1 MSNSYFKFKRF
12 TIHQDGCAMKVGT
25 DGTLLGAWAHVPDN
39 SRKVRILDIGTG
51 TGLIAM
57 MMAQR
62 FTESQ
67 ITGIDID
74 PEAVAQARMNVELS
88 PFSSQISILQ
98 ADVRTFQTEE
108 AFDAIISNP
117 PYFVDSLTCPDNQR
131 TTARHAISLSYSELM
146 KVAFRLLSP
155 EGTFSVVLPTDCRSK
170 MEAEAH
176 LAGFFL
182 SRFFMVKTTP
192 KKEAKRCLIEFT
204 KRPVNEFVKEEG
216 IIEIEPG
223 KRSAW
228 YQNLISDFYLK

>member
-1 MSNSYFKFKRF
+1 
-12 TIHQDGCAMKVGT
+12 MKVGT
-25 DGTLLGAWAHVPDN
+25 DGTLLGAWAHVPEI

-131 TTARHAISLSYSELM
+131 TTARHAISLLYSELM
-146 KVAFRLLSP
+146 KAAFRLLSP
-155 EGTFSVVLPTDCRSK
+155 EGTFSMVLPTDCRSK

-182 SRFFMVKTTP
+182 SRLCMVKTTP
-192 KKEAKRCLIEFT
+192 KKDAKRCLIEFT
-204 KRPVNEFVKEEG
+204 KLTVNEFVKEEC